1 MTKNLV
7 SRIINSC
14 VDSNSTL
21 KNNFIINLM
30 CAFDCAKKSQTLRKL
45 KKLERMNSN
54 ASN

>member
-14 VDSNSTL
+14 ADSDSTF
-21 KNNFIINLM
+21 KNNFLIHLM
-30 CAFDCAKKSQTLRKL
+30 YVFDSAKKSQTLRKL
-45 KKLERMNSN
+45 KKFERMNPN